1 MYGIQFSIL
10 HKFDRASVKRNIM
23 FVSYAGVGGEIK
35 RVEHDYLSPKNAIV
49 VNLRLD
55 IANVNGLSLN
65 PENCASGFDK
75 RIVEALKAERDK
87 QLKTLVLCNPH
98 ADVDVGHLKFHEERR
113 NSVEDICDMDVYTAE
128 ISGLTVKIIFTAEEL
143 AALEKK
149 GELYSDLLAI
159 IIEYPEA
166 TYTEKFRNK
175 NGALRALEFQRMRRI
190 KEVKERY
197 KLFGDNGNV
206 YNYFLNDPERRVGVL
221 YVNHL
226 GMVRKIQSV
235 SLAYLKKGLFTSL
248 GENDHYEELIVEI
261 DDILDGKSVS
271 YGVYLTEAQ
280 AKMGTNN
287 SEENKQLTK
296 ELEKTQGFLKDKVK
310 DLVRLTERAV
320 KAEELNNVKDNELKL
335 LKHELSIKELL
346 IRGRE
351 QGIKNKED
359 VFKLKELE
367 QRQKELNDNSF
378 FGKLKR
384 FFSGLFEI
392 GKHLFGFVDGAAKA
406 KTGAKVLGIG

>member
-235 SLAYLKKGLFTSL
+235 SLNYLKKGLFISL
-248 GENDHYEELIVEI
+248 GENDHYEEMILEI
-261 DDILDGKSVS
+261 DDVLDGKSVS

-296 ELEKTQGFLKDKVK
+296 ELEKTQGFLRDKVK
-310 DLVRLTERAV
+310 DLVRMTERAV
-320 KAEELNNVKDNELKL
+320 KAEELNNAKDNELKL
-335 LKHELSIKELL
+335 LKHELSMKELL